1 MTDDPHRQPRK
12 PGHKPTE
19 PASRSGPAQVP
30 GADVSPILT
39 QDFDAGSLYAL
50 RAAVAAHATQAGVPE
65 PRARDI
71 VLAVH
76 ELAVNA
82 IRHGAGHGRLLITEH
97 DGALHCQVTDDGAPH
112 AARAG
117 AGPETQATPQEG
129 ALWASEKGHGLWV
142 ARQVADHVSL
152 QSGPGGTIAT
162 ASFTLP
168 PASQQRPAP
177 RSCWDRPPAPGQ
189 SRSR

>member
-1 MTDDPHRQPRK
+1 
-12 PGHKPTE
+12 
-19 PASRSGPAQVP
+19 
-30 GADVSPILT
+30 
-39 QDFDAGSLYAL
+39 
-50 RAAVAAHATQAGVPE
+50 
-65 PRARDI
+65 
-71 VLAVH
+71 
-76 ELAVNA
+76 
-82 IRHGAGHGRLLITEH
+82 
-97 DGALHCQVTDDGAPH
+97 VTDDGAPH

-117 AGPETQATPQEG
+117 AGPETQAIPQEG

-168 PASQQRPAP
+168 PGSQQRPAP
-177 RSCWDRPPAPGQ
+177 RSSWDRPPAPGQ